1 MATRLSDL
9 GWNALR
15 EYDERTGLIIEV
27 QILCW
32 LMLVYESFTA
42 DRMNSRLISEYW
54 VGHDQV
60 QGGHSMQMITI
71 ANRAWVLVY

>member
-27 QILCW
+27 QIVCW

-42 DRMNSRLISEYW
+42 DRMSIRLISGYW

-60 QGGHSMQMITI
+60 HGGHSMQMITI
-71 ANRAWVLVY
+71 TNRAWVLVY